1 MFLLCSAERE
11 DSTAIGTGDL
21 FVSITH
27 RDDLLFITR
36 LGLGHPIVEGR
47 TVIFYQW
54 KTLLNLDRAYTHLRN
69 NTIGGGLLRLNSD
82 GIFFTNCIYGGVD

>member
-11 DSTAIGTGDL
+11 GSAAIGTGDL

-69 NTIGGGLLRLNSD
+69 ITIGGDNYD
-82 GIFFTNCIYGGVD
+82 